1 MSDIIDRANDQAQE
15 ELNRNLAKAQRF
27 DTPSLTECIECG
39 EDIPEQRRRLGG
51 VTRCIDCQ
59 NNVEN
64 RRY

>member
-27 DTPSLTECIECG
+27 DTPSLAECIECG
-39 EDIPEQRRRLGG
+39 EDIPERRRRLGG

-59 NNVEN
+59 SVIE
-64 RRY
+64 RRR

>member
-27 DTPSLTECIECG
+27 DTPSLLECTECG
-39 EDIPEQRRRLGG
+39 EDIPERRRRLGG

-59 NNVEN
+59 TRFEH
-64 RRY
+64 RG